1 MESPLRMPRSK
12 IDKKRLDEIVRTLAR
27 YGLAEWLGKDIP
39 DLIEKRL
46 VTADGRS
53 ISDMSQEERIR
64 EAFTELGTTFI
75 KLGQVLSTRA
85 DLVGPVLSE
94 ELSKLQA
101 DVPAD
106 PPEPIVGADLVV
118 WYVAKLQNDDTPGDE
133 YCWADTALVDG
144 APSIEVWP
152 CYSGPM
158 FVPIAE

>member
-106 PPEPIVGADLVV
+106 PPEVSRSTIESELEGSPADL
-118 WYVAKLQNDDTPGDE
+118 YAE
-133 YCWADTALVDG
+133 FEAEAL
-144 APSIEVWP
+144 ASASI
-152 CYSGPM
+152 
-158 FVPIAE
+158 A